1 MTVPG
6 GNVGVQI
13 ENAQKVAIA
22 DLSIGQ
28 VYSNAILLQGEAG
41 ADRIRISNVRLFD
54 TGQTFLK
61 STVNSQLPN
70 GVDDVLIERS
80 LIEYTSIGPATGVV
94 EGIQANYGA
103 RWDIR
108 ENVFRNIH
116 VPAGAANPRR
126 PAILMRSGSRDTTV
140 SANTFINCERAIAF
154 GQGSQL
160 GYSHSHDGGTIVN
173 NFIAR
178 TQAANAD
185 ASILVWDS
193 PGTLVLHNTIIQSG
207 TYPTAIDARY
217 SGSTGLEISN
227 NLTDGMIDR
236 RDGAQAI
243 VTGNYVQAG
252 SALFVSASA
261 GDLHLREG
269 ATVAINRGV
278 FIENVT
284 VDWDGQNRPR
294 GSAPDIGA
302 DELGR

>member
-6 GNVGVQI
+6 VNVAFQV
-13 ENAQKVAIA
+13 ENAQDVAIV

-54 TGQTFLK
+54 AGGTFLK

-70 GVDDVLIERS
+70 GVDDVLVERS
-80 LIEYTSIGPATGVV
+80 LVEYTAIGPEAGAI
-94 EGIQANYGA
+94 EGIQVNYGA
-103 RWDIR
+103 RWVIR

-126 PAILMRSGSRDTTV
+126 PAILMWSGSRDTTV
-140 SANTFINCERAIAF
+140 SANTFIDCERAIAF
-154 GQGSQL
+154 GQGPQQ

-193 PGTLVLHNTIIQSG
+193 PGTRVLHNTIIQSG
-207 TYPTAIDARY
+207 TYPTTIDARY
-217 SGSTGLEISN
+217 SGSTGLDITN
-227 NLTDGMIDR
+227 NLTDGTIDR
-236 RDGAQAI
+236 RNGAQA
-243 VTGNYVQAG
+243 VMTGNYTQAG
-252 SALFVSASA
+252 SALFVNSAE

-269 ATVAINRGV
+269 ATVAIDRGV
-278 FIENVT
+278 SVENVT
-284 VDWDGQNRPR
+284 VDWDGQKRPR
-294 GSAPDIGA
+294 GPAPDIGA